1 MTIVITFSSTN
12 ISSEFQ
18 SVCMHV
24 YFNAALHTIH
34 VFFFF
39 TKCNGQVMF
48 VRNNFRW
55 QLPFA
60 AFTQMVIVWV
70 MWGMYARLMVL
81 LYCSIDCTS
90 RIPIPNNL
98 AGGKTTTWTTT
109 TWTTITA
116 TTTTTTNTS
125 NQNTKELFKNGI
137 PQIQQLIKGLCSFDF
152 ENHFPLSKSLCGFGM
167 KRSNRAIRI
176 SYFWFDFW

>member
-1 MTIVITFSSTN
+1 MFSSTN

-18 SVCMHV
+18 SVCMHAS
-24 YFNAALHTIH
+24 FNAALHTIH
-34 VFFFF
+34 VVFFFF
-39 TKCNGQVMF
+39 IKCNGQVMF

-60 AFTQMVIVWV
+60 AFMQMVIVWV

-109 TWTTITA
+109 AWTTTTA
-116 TTTTTTNTS
+116 TTTTTTTTS
-125 NQNTKELFKNGI
+125 NQNSKELFKNGNTTNTTTNKRI
-137 PQIQQLIKGLCSFDF
+137 VQFWLWKSF
-152 ENHFPLSKSLCGFGM
+152 PSVKKSLWLWHE
-167 KRSNRAIRI
+167 KVKQ
-176 SYFWFDFW
+176 SY